1 MMQGARQSPTQ
12 AQWPDPLQPSSA
24 VAVEAQLVA
33 FWQLLQQLP
42 ELVQRQE
49 HLLAEHLTT
58 QLRGVII
65 EMMLALNGIQWPRST
80 RHLNHYLSA
89 SQRAALEKT
98 LVAPSVSAE
107 SWLGRAVALVVI
119 YRWYAPQLVEK
130 FALAYPQAL
139 EAEVWQ
145 LLQRELPDW
154 PLTITTD

>member
-1 MMQGARQSPTQ
+1 MMQGESQSPTQ
-12 AQWPDPLQPSSA
+12 AQWPDPLQPSSV
-24 VAVEAQLVA
+24 VAVEAHLVT

-65 EMMLALNGIQWPRST
+65 EMMLALNGIQWPHGT
-80 RHLNHYLSA
+80 RHLNHYFSA
-89 SQRAALEKT
+89 SQRTALEKT
-98 LVAPSVSAE
+98 LVAPTVSAE

-130 FALAYPQAL
+130 FAIVYPQAL

-145 LLQRELPDW
+145 LLQRVLPDW

>member
-1 MMQGARQSPTQ
+1 MIQAQTQSPLPG
-12 AQWPDPLQPSSA
+12 QWPDPLCAPTA
-24 VAVEAQLVA
+24 AAVEAHLCE
-33 FWQLLQQLP
+33 FWQLLQRLP
-42 ELVQRQE
+42 TLLQRQE

-58 QLRGVII
+58 QLRGIII
-65 EMMLALNGIQWPRST
+65 EMMLALNGIQWPAGT
-80 RHLNHYLSA
+80 RHLNGYLSA

-98 LVAPSVSAE
+98 LVAPIVSVE

-130 FALAYPQAL
+130 FAVTYPQAL
-139 EAEVWQ
+139 EEEVWQ

>member
-1 MMQGARQSPTQ
+1 MMQVESQSPVQ
-12 AQWPDPLQPSSA
+12 AQWPDPLQPPSA
-24 VAVEAQLVA
+24 VAVEAHLVA

-65 EMMLALNGIQWPRST
+65 EMMLALNGIAWPSGT
-80 RHLNHYLSA
+80 RQLNRYLSA
-89 SQRAALEKT
+89 SQRTALEKT
-98 LVAPSVSAE
+98 LVAPTVSME

-130 FALAYPQAL
+130 FALTYPQAL